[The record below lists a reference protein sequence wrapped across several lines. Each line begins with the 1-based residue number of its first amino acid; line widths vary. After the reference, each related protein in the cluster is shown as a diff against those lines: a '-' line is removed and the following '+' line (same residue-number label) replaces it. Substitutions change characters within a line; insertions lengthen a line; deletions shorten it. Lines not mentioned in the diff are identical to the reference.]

1 MRVNIRE
8 GVEGLRPEGAKRQAK
23 YPTSTVLNVQ
33 RRITQERVPTASKA
47 GSRDVSNLR
56 NLRFQIRNLGS
67 THTLTQNSKPKTQD
81 SKLKT

>member
-1 MRVNIRE
+1 VELTRKNPVRCAPMRVNIRE
-8 GVEGLRPEGAKRQAK
+8 GVEGLRPEGRRGKKTGK

-56 NLRFQIRNLGS
+56 NLRFQIRNLG
-67 THTLTQNSKPKTQD
+67 
-81 SKLKT
+81 